1 MKKLCLSTIWK
12 SSRNAATC
20 RAVRHRQCGR
30 DACQRSSNEIMMRN
44 CYMQQGAS
52 WDMQEHFVLWIFW
65 NSGACLEHVTCWNS
79 LWDRKILED
88 SNLNSQPGAE
98 QLHASSWRPAASST
112 THAAETK
119 AAKFYCRMLQIYHDI
134 SDFSADFQVTVFCP
148 FCSFIYETSA
158 HIHTCKM
165 TKQSKPPLSF
175 ADDLCQ
181 EGERRGGA
189 PRFRGEGRH
198 NAEVSGKSHR
208 QPAWFK
214 QFGSKVSFE
223 FRWYPKR
230 TLSPLTTVKDA
241 SERQSPR
248 A

>member
-52 WDMQEHFVLWIFW
+52 WDVQEHFVLWIFW

-119 AAKFYCRMLQIYHDI
+119 PATFYCRMLQIYHDI
-134 SDFSADFQVTVFCP
+134 SWYIWFLSWFPSYCFL
-148 FCSFIYETSA
+148 
-158 HIHTCKM
+158 
-165 TKQSKPPLSF
+165 PLLF
-175 ADDLCQ
+175 VYLRDLSTYTHAKWPNRANHHWVLRMISVRKAK
-181 EGERRGGA
+181 EEEELRVL
-189 PRFRGEGRH
+189 E
-198 NAEVSGKSHR
+198 EKD
-208 QPAWFK
+208 
-214 QFGSKVSFE
+214 
-223 FRWYPKR
+223 R
-230 TLSPLTTVKDA
+230 TMQK
-241 SERQSPR
+241 
-248 A
+248 